1 MFGAIFYSNEWVDT
15 LDEFKTK
22 FEKMLNENEAAKA
35 EWEGLSPYL
44 KIKYLVF
51 STNDGLAH
59 KDFKFSIEALDINHL
74 YQLADYVGIDIN
86 GEYITIED
94 RVETNIAVLH
104 MIMVRWHEWR
114 RAIQEYRT
122 MYNNLT
128 EYVRGNYP
136 YLDELDYDPFEYRR

>member
-1 MFGAIFYSNEWVDT
+1 
-15 LDEFKTK
+15 
-22 FEKMLNENEAAKA
+22 
-35 EWEGLSPYL
+35 
-44 KIKYLVF
+44 
-51 STNDGLAH
+51 
-59 KDFKFSIEALDINHL
+59 
-74 YQLADYVGIDIN
+74 
-86 GEYITIED
+86 
-94 RVETNIAVLH
+94 